1 MDTIK
6 WVSKYVLF
14 FLPTLQVWLS
24 DPKTAQGRIWWKA
37 TCSVLLQQIF
47 IGFEIRRPIFGNME
61 PSSGPKQP
69 KSPQFMSSA
78 LKEVNPVLNKSYH
91 TRNTGDNVEAY
102 TFHTFL
108 AQPQGPPECVL
119 FLLSYL
125 LPFDSLFLKRKQKFI
140 FLKPQEVLEPRAV

>member
-1 MDTIK
+1 MTQRQHKGESDGK
-6 WVSKYVLF
+6 QHALCCYSKFSLGLKSGDLLF
-14 FLPTLQVWLS
+14 
-24 DPKTAQGRIWWKA
+24 D
-37 TCSVLLQQIF
+37 
-47 IGFEIRRPIFGNME
+47 NME
-61 PSSGPKQP
+61 PFSGPNQP

-91 TRNTGDNVEAY
+91 TRSTGDNDESY